1 MNNPNF
7 IIIGAQKAS
16 TSSMLHILNQHPD
29 IYLPKNEID
38 IFEIDNFYD
47 YENFFNKLFLKSSGK
62 INGIKRPNYIG
73 LLDIPE
79 KIESYGNGNI
89 KLIAI
94 LRDPVARL
102 ISQYKMHS
110 RQGLLPTF
118 NIDKNIN
125 KILEKDEKFFSKYP
139 HSQQLLENGLYTKY
153 LKLYD
158 KTLSKDNLL
167 VLNMK
172 ELLDQP
178 DKFYKIVFNFLEVE
192 FIKLDFKKKVNS
204 DGDNN
209 LISKKIISYRS
220 SLIYNKDFKSGNIK
234 NKNKLKFYEKFLIKF
249 FNFIFKIANN
259 FNFPNQTLSQATL
272 SKLNKFY
279 SSEIEE
285 VKKTYN
291 IIL

>member
-1 MNNPNF
+1 
-7 IIIGAQKAS
+7 
-16 TSSMLHILNQHPD
+16 
-29 IYLPKNEID
+29 
-38 IFEIDNFYD
+38 
-47 YENFFNKLFLKSSGK
+47 
-62 INGIKRPNYIG
+62 
-73 LLDIPE
+73 
-79 KIESYGNGNI
+79 
-89 KLIAI
+89 
-94 LRDPVARL
+94 
-102 ISQYKMHS
+102 MHS

-234 NKNKLKFYEKFLIKF
+234 NKIKCF
-249 FNFIFKIANN
+249 WLTGLPSSGKTTIANN
-259 FNFPNQTLSQATL
+259 FNFPNQTLSQATV